1 MSREES
7 KPSIIQSIIGYV
19 VHSRTSLSRWRRIYA
34 NMKQRPSHQ
43 EEELASHHP
52 CSCRAMPC
60 HAMLSCSRACRPVA
74 RCPGQNTLIYA
85 AGYARGISP
94 PSDHENVRDCLMPAQ
109 PYSTLNQSSE
119 QSPRITGHRPGKAG
133 RSPSCVAL
141 QQIMPV
147 SISGSGHF
155 GSARAWKQRAEE
167 VRSGSSF
174 LNVVPPVPVPVPGY
188 SSSALPLDEKTVAC
202 SPGHLTVPTSALP
215 AEAPPS
221 SNRTCR

>member
-1 MSREES
+1 MGTS
-7 KPSIIQSIIGYV
+7 YT
-19 VHSRTSLSRWRRIYA
+19 SRTSLSRWRRIYA

-155 GSARAWKQRAEE
+155 GSARACKRRAEE

-174 LNVVPPVPVPVPGY
+174 LNVVPPVPVPGY
-188 SSSALPLDEKTVAC
+188 QCSTLPLERKRLWHV
-202 SPGHLTVPTSALP
+202 LP
-215 AEAPPS
+215 AVSPCRPLLCQPRHHLLPY
-221 SNRTCR
+221 RTCM